1 MIVLSDFRVEEAGD
15 EVAASCAI
23 RGEGFPERLV
33 FRTDKAQADMIEIGE
48 PNWAAVALYYQ
59 AMKLGQDMVVE
70 ADLSPRLLYN
80 LRNDLMALFRSYEP
94 TLQPVRIEAGMSAGQ
109 HAPRA
114 RRGVATGFSGGVDS
128 FCTTMLYD
136 GPDVPEQLRLNTL
149 AIFHVGAFGPTSD
162 PASEGP
168 YEKASQEARDYAAHK
183 GYRFCRVS
191 ANMTEVFD
199 AAGVTG
205 AKGFVKTVGLR
216 NVAAAMVLQ
225 GGLSAY
231 LPSSSV
237 AIHEVHCGP
246 GYYTGSFEPVSL
258 PLLST
263 ERLHLQSAGAGV
275 PRFAK
280 TAMIAE
286 NPDTYTRLNIC
297 VASMEKRTAGQALNC
312 GQCWKCLQ
320 TMVTLET
327 TGHLDRYDA
336 VFDLGQYRRNHKW
349 LMQELS
355 DQSAR
360 RGFGL
365 RAIANAR
372 AAGIRIP
379 RPRTKLEREIGRIF
393 RRMKGRS
400 G

>member
-1 MIVLSDFRVEEAGD
+1 MIVLSDFRVEETGD

-33 FRTDKAQADMIEIGE
+33 FRTDKAQADMIEIDE

-59 AMKLGQDMVVE
+59 AMKLGQDLVVE

-80 LRNDLMALFRSYEP
+80 LRNDLMALFRSYEAE
-94 TLQPVRIEAGMSAGQ
+94 LQQVRIEAGMGTGQPKARAG
-109 HAPRA
+109 
-114 RRGVATGFSGGVDS
+114 RGVATGFSGGVDS

-136 GPDVPEQLRLNTL
+136 GPDVPEQLRLDTL
-149 AIFHVGAFGPTSD
+149 AIFNVGAFGPTSD
-162 PASEGP
+162 PESDGL
-168 YEKASQEARDYAAHK
+168 YQKASAEVRDYAAHK
-183 GYRFCRVS
+183 GYGFCRVS

-237 AIHEVHCGP
+237 AMFAVSCGP
-246 GYYTGSFEPVSL
+246 GFYTGAFEPVSL

-263 ERLHLQSAGAGV
+263 ESLHLQSAGAGLT
-275 PRFAK
+275 RNEK

-286 NPDTYTRLNIC
+286 NADTYTRLNIC
-297 VASMEKRTAGQALNC
+297 VAPKEKRAKGQALNC
-312 GQCWKCLQ
+312 GECWKCLQ
-320 TMVTLET
+320 TMVTLE
-327 TGHLDRYDA
+327 GLGQIDNYGA
-336 VFDLGQYRRNHKW
+336 VFDLDSYRRDHKR
-349 LMQELS
+349 LMQEMA
-355 DQSAR
+355 DVTVR
-360 RGFGL
+360 RGVGVS
-365 RAIANAR
+365 AVEMAR

-379 RPRTKLEREIGRIF
+379 RPRTKLEREVGRIF
-393 RRMKGRS
+393 RRVKGRS